1 MATKKKSAKKF
12 RYTPPEQPQSVIPVD
27 PGLLL
32 ATLFLIGLGIVQV
45 YSSSFIFATENYNDG
60 LFFFRKQLT
69 YSFLAIAVLFATA
82 KIPWK
87 YWQKLG
93 PALFIVSVIGVA
105 ATYIPGIGVK
115 VGGAHRWLQLPV
127 AGFRIEPSE
136 FLKISYPFWVALITL
151 TDWSFLKKWKLPV
164 MAALLLF
171 PLALLIKQPDFG
183 SFAICAAVL
192 SALLFVQGLR
202 WHWVIGTMT
211 TLVVGFYFL
220 IVNVPYRKARLLAFL
235 DPWSDPEAKGF
246 QIIQSL
252 LSFYSGGLTGSGLGQ
267 GQGKL
272 FFLPEAHTDFTAAV
286 LGEEMGFIGVL
297 FVLMIY
303 AFIAFRGFQVSARAE
318 DRQKATVAMGVTLV
332 FCLASFLNFAVAMGL
347 MPTKGLA
354 LPFISY
360 GGSSLI
366 ASALAIGILLN
377 IDRETKAGKVRAFK
391 GVRIG

>member
-1 MATKKKSAKKF
+1 MAKQTTTSRKKF
-12 RYTPPEQPQSVIPVD
+12 RYQPEVAIAKIPVD

-32 ATLFLIGLGIVQV
+32 ASLFLIGLGVVQV
-45 YSSSFIFATENYNDG
+45 YSSSFIFAIENYNDG
-60 LFFFRKQLT
+60 LFFFRKQL
-69 YSFLAIAVLFATA
+69 SFALLAIVVMLLTA

-87 YWQKLG
+87 YWEKLG
-93 PALFIVSVIGVA
+93 PLVFVGSLLAVA
-105 ATYIPGIGVK
+105 ATYIPGIGVR
-115 VGGAHRWLQLPV
+115 VGGAHRWIQLPLGLRV
-127 AGFRIEPSE
+127 EPSE
-136 FLKISYPFWVALITL
+136 FFKMSYPFWVALITL
-151 TDWSFLKKWKLPV
+151 SNLSFLGRWKLPSIV
-164 MAALLLF
+164 VLLGC
-171 PLALLIKQPDFG
+171 PLVLLIKQPDFG

-192 SALLFVQGLR
+192 CALLFVQGLR
-202 WHWVIGTMT
+202 WHWVIGS
-211 TLVVGFYFL
+211 LVSLSTAFYFL

-286 LGEEMGFIGVL
+286 LGEEMGFIGIF
-297 FVLMIY
+297 FVLIIY
-303 AFIAFRGFQVSARAE
+303 GFIAFRGFQITARCE
-318 DRQKATVAMGVTLV
+318 NKKQATVAMGLTLV
-332 FCLASFLNFAVAMGL
+332 FSLASFLNFAVVMGL
-347 MPTKGLA
+347 LPTKGLA

-366 ASALAIGILLN
+366 ASAMAIGILLN
-377 IDRETKAGKVRAFK
+377 IDREAKAVKVRSFK